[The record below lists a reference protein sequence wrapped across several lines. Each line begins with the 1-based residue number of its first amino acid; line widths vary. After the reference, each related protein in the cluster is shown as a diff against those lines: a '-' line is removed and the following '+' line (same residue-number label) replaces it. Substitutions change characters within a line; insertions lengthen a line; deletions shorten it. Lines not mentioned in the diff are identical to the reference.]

1 MAGKNPYIKGPETKL
16 PEKPFKVTY
25 EPNHVTVEVNPQK
38 IPYGRIG
45 EPGSILDIALA
56 NGVDIEHVCGGVV
69 ACSTCHVIV
78 KKGLDSCSEATD
90 AELDQ
95 LDNAPG
101 NTLQSRLA
109 CQCVPDG
116 TEDMEIE
123 IPSWNRNVVKE
134 TPHD

>member
-1 MAGKNPYIKGPETKL
+1 MGKNPYIKNPEIRL
-16 PEKPFKVTY
+16 PEKPYKVTCT
-25 EPNHVTVEVNPQK
+25 PNGVTIPVDPKK
-38 IPYGRIG
+38 IPYGRVG

-56 NGVDIEHVCGGVV
+56 NGVDIEHVGGGVV

-78 KKGLDSCSEATD
+78 KKGLQSCSDATD
-90 AELDQ
+90 SELDQ

-116 TEDMEIE
+116 TEDIEIE
-123 IPSWNRNVVKE
+123 IPSWNRNAVKE
-134 TPHD
+134 VPH